1 MRILVLVSASR
12 SQWKKWQRA
21 GKGLK
26 REKPGKGRRPRIK
39 NLSPV
44 GRDTSPSFKTSFSIF
59 FLVRKDD
66 RSMRQTVIYVK
77 GKRDIWGHLF

>member
-26 REKPGKGRRPRIK
+26 REKTWEGKKTKNK

-44 GRDTSPSFKTSFSIF
+44 GRDTSPSFKTLFSIF
-59 FLVRKDD
+59 F
-66 RSMRQTVIYVK
+66 
-77 GKRDIWGHLF
+77 